1 MTKPPIKKVAALQKP
16 SLTKLR
22 DPHLVFYRVAVNE
35 ALASGKA
42 AQISKTLA
50 QARQLQAD
58 LPAMIKDLEKASRG

>member
-1 MTKPPIKKVAALQKP
+1 MTKPPIIKAQTRA
-16 SLTKLR
+16 STKLK

-42 AQISKTLA
+42 AQISKTLT

>member
-1 MTKPPIKKVAALQKP
+1 M
-16 SLTKLR
+16 
-22 DPHLVFYRVAVNE
+22 NE

-58 LPAMIKDLEKASRG
+58 LPAMIKDLEKASRK